1 MELSTLLLILVVGI
15 TLITLLIGHY
25 FFKDKPFEIGIVSIM
40 SIFFTMALFGLI
52 MDSRPDMTPANVADF
67 SFESTEK
74 QQIAEFVAKNDT
86 LCVKL
91 QNGQIYKLSDSWNDD
106 KSNVYV
112 TVNTDTAQNC
122 FIASGEYAMDYVIKP
137 FYVKTD
143 VSQNLLFV
151 DQETYDKIFTV
162 KDVEINQKGEK

>member
-1 MELSTLLLILVVGI
+1 MELSTLLLTVVIGI
-15 TLITLLIGHY
+15 FLIASLATHFL
-25 FFKDKPFEIGIVSIM
+25 KDKSFEIGIASII
-40 SIFFTMALFGLI
+40 SILCIMALFGYI
-52 MDSRPDMTPANVADF
+52 MDSRPDMTPANVANF
-67 SFESTEK
+67 SFESAEK

-122 FIASGEYAMDYVIKP
+122 FIASGEHAMDYVIKP

-143 VSQNLLFV
+143 ISQNLLFV

-162 KDVEINQKGEK
+162 KDIEIN